1 MTLAGE
7 LVLRVDPDSDGAALT
22 GRATPPR
29 LRFGVAAQGQV
40 FMAAGAAQVAS
51 VLPRLARA
59 APGRRLRIQPQVGE
73 DLLDDLPLEDGCDD
87 LQFPGAAVR
96 AVLHVDVE
104 DALEKPRPADA
115 VRPGLDSLDFAL
127 GNGCSLGGHLCLRRW
142 AVRHYQRAQLRVRG
156 QHAVEPDEVQPRPRH
171 QRRKPLHELKL
182 AHDQVRGAVAPRRL
196 KLEVHLPRGVEL
208 DRSSDSAGRV
218 M

>member
-115 VRPGLDSLDFAL
+115 VRPGPAWTVSTSRSATAAASVATCACAGGPCGTTRGRSFAFGASTPWNRMRCSRGRGTSAASRCMNSSWLMTKCVVPSRHGVLSLRSTCPAAL
-127 GNGCSLGGHLCLRRW
+127 SWTVRRT
-142 AVRHYQRAQLRVRG
+142 
-156 QHAVEPDEVQPRPRH
+156 
-171 QRRKPLHELKL
+171 
-182 AHDQVRGAVAPRRL
+182 AP
-196 KLEVHLPRGVEL
+196 
-208 DRSSDSAGRV
+208 AG
-218 M
+218 